1 MDSQLPTS
9 YWWCNWPIRVASQC
23 NAGEIKWM
31 RDSFYKSETL
41 NSWAVLQLW
50 QWTYT
55 GWGSLLGANLSSF
68 VDHVLAMK
76 TFRKKIAIKTFLQES
91 SFWTDHLC
99 QRRHLGPWS
108 PGSSGARVT
117 LGVLIG
123 VRDWHSASL
132 ILIEPR
138 EEVVHHR
145 GVMSG
150 DFVPLLR
157 VFFDVKQ
164 HHGLQGR
171 PPWRC
176 RLGGVV
182 AGPREPQVT
191 SWRRDVASSY
201 GTHLQGTYVH
211 FFTTVLHFFFLD
223 DW

>member
-1 MDSQLPTS
+1 
-9 YWWCNWPIRVASQC
+9 
-23 NAGEIKWM
+23 
-31 RDSFYKSETL
+31 
-41 NSWAVLQLW
+41 
-50 QWTYT
+50 
-55 GWGSLLGANLSSF
+55 
-68 VDHVLAMK
+68 MK
-76 TFRKKIAIKTFLQES
+76 TFQKKKKSIKPFLQES

-99 QRRHLGPWS
+99 QRRHLGPGS

-145 GVMSG
+145 GVLSG

-171 PPWRC
+171 PPWWG

-201 GTHLQGTYVH
+201 TSSRDLCTFFYYCATFLFLWRLVDSEH
-211 FFTTVLHFFFLD
+211 FV
-223 DW
+223 